1 MQETFHARFPISVK
15 SFTRRI
21 VSAFSAPDED
31 KSACDR
37 PGNLVRRYQSPHARI
52 TNHCSGYTLIVF
64 VPAYFYMY
72 VSCYLIISL
81 CVRTRLYLEYKLCR
95 LLLRTL
101 DTRTARASSRGLRGY
116 SRATSCTIYSPIG
129 NYGLR
134 PSSRSSNHSWPGMLM
149 RHFGRR
155 PLGSATSLPGML
167 NLGLE
172 QNKSEDA
179 LGSLGK
185 ENESDK
191 ELEKEKNAEGEKLT
205 GFNYNDGK
213 L

>member
-1 MQETFHARFPISVK
+1 
-15 SFTRRI
+15 
-21 VSAFSAPDED
+21 
-31 KSACDR
+31 
-37 PGNLVRRYQSPHARI
+37 
-52 TNHCSGYTLIVF
+52 
-64 VPAYFYMY
+64 
-72 VSCYLIISL
+72 
-81 CVRTRLYLEYKLCR
+81 
-95 LLLRTL
+95 
-101 DTRTARASSRGLRGY
+101 
-116 SRATSCTIYSPIG
+116 
-129 NYGLR
+129 
-134 PSSRSSNHSWPGMLM
+134 MLM

-172 QNKSEDA
+172 QKKSEDA

-191 ELEKEKNAEGEKLT
+191 ELGKEKNTEGEKPT

>member
-1 MQETFHARFPISVK
+1 M
-15 SFTRRI
+15 
-21 VSAFSAPDED
+21 SA
-31 KSACDR
+31 
-37 PGNLVRRYQSPHARI
+37 V
-52 TNHCSGYTLIVF
+52 
-64 VPAYFYMY
+64 
-72 VSCYLIISL
+72 YLIISFCL
-81 CVRTRLYLEYKLCR
+81 RTRLYLEYKLCR

-129 NYGLR
+129 NYVIR

-172 QNKSEDA
+172 QNKAEDA

-191 ELEKEKNAEGEKLT
+191 ELEKEKNAEGEKPT